1 MFLSK
6 INFKKVI
13 GLLKGFCLGA
23 WTTLL
28 IAMNS
33 YAYIDNDRG
42 LMFFCSILLACTFFV
57 FGLILGEFSRN
68 KKVRGEVKIE
78 VD

>member
-1 MFLSK
+1 M
-6 INFKKVI
+6 
-13 GLLKGFCLGA
+13 LKGFCLGA

-33 YAYIDNDRG
+33 YAYINNDIG
-42 LMFFCSILLACTFFV
+42 AMFFCSILLVGTFFA
-57 FGLILGEFSRN
+57 FGLVLGEYSRN

>member
-1 MFLSK
+1 M
-6 INFKKVI
+6 
-13 GLLKGFCLGA
+13 LKGFCLGA

-42 LMFFCSILLACTFFV
+42 AMFFCSILLACTFFA
-57 FGLILGEFSRN
+57 FGLVLGEHSWN
-68 KKVRGEVKIE
+68 KKVRGEVKK
-78 VD
+78 